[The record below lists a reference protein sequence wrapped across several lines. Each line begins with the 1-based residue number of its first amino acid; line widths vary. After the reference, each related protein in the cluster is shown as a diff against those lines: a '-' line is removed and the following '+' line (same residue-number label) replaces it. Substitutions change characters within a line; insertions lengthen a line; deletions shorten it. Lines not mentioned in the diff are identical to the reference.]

1 MGAESQVEAE
11 HFCRTTVHS
20 WLLEFI
26 IPRRKRILSR
36 KERWP
41 VNLSMTFINSF
52 VAQITVAAVPVMVSL
67 VRHEIS
73 LDFFHT

>member
-1 MGAESQVEAE
+1 MGAESQVRLSIFVVLLLTLA
-11 HFCRTTVHS
+11 
-20 WLLEFI
+20 LLEFI

-67 VRHEIS
+67 VTEKS
-73 LDFFHT
+73 SDFFHT